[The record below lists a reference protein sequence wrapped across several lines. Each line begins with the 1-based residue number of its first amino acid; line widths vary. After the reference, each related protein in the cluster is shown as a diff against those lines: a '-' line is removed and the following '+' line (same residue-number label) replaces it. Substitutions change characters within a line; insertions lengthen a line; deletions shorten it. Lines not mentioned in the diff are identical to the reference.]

1 MTERMLASA
10 AASILIPFRA
20 DTPHRSNL
28 RAWQYGYLNVTYP
41 DTSVIVA
48 SDGLPSDKP
57 FCRSAALNRARDLAF
72 TDWLWCM
79 DADAAP
85 APGDLAL
92 GLDAAQATG
101 WAVVYAGVL
110 QLDRVGTRYVLDG
123 RSTVHD
129 WNACH
134 ARGLAHGLL
143 LIHAQLWDD
152 VGGWDEHYVGWGYED
167 ADMHARLVAA
177 AGAPPPPPVPWIRT
191 LGHPRDYPARPTA
204 LNADRYHA
212 THGR

>member
-20 DTPHRSNL
+20 DTPHRQAL
-28 RAWQYGYLNVTYP
+28 RDWQARYLRETYP
-41 DTSVIVA
+41 DVEVIVA

-57 FCRSAALNRARDLAF
+57 FNRSAALNRCRALST

-92 GLDAAQATG
+92 GLDAALGCG

-110 QLDRVGTRYVLDG
+110 QLDRVGTRYVLEAK
-123 RSTVHD
+123 TTPHT

-191 LGHPRDYPARPTA
+191 LGHPRNYPAHLTA
-204 LNADRYHA
+204 LNAARYND
-212 THGR
+212 THRR

>member
-1 MTERMLASA
+1 MSEATICVPYR
-10 AASILIPFRA
+10 
-20 DTPHRSNL
+20 
-28 RAWQYGYLNVTYP
+28 P
-41 DTSVIVA
+41 DTAHRAALADWQWDHLGATHPGVQRVRCDDGQP
-48 SDGLPSDKP
+48 DGL
-57 FCRSAALNRARDLAF
+57 FNRSAALNRCRALAT

-101 WAVVYAGVL
+101 WAIVYAGVL

-167 ADMHARLVAA
+167 ADMHARLVTA